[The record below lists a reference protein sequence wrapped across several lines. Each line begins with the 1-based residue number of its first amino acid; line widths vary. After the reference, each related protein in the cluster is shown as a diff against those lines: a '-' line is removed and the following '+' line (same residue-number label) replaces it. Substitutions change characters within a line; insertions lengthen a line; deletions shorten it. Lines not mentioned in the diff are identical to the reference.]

1 MINSSKALK
10 KSISNRIKIFREK
23 LNLTQKDLSQQLGM
37 KITSISTIEVEKQLP
52 TIPFIIGVYKI
63 YKLSPLWLL
72 TGEGEM
78 IITSK
83 STADNKMEYFKK
95 AFPGVPVDAEV
106 IKMID
111 TLSVP
116 ILKNALVLKYLE
128 LKDLYRSQIDEYE
141 KEKAQAL
148 SAGGQGE
155 GA

>member
-1 MINSSKALK
+1 MINSSKTLK
-10 KSISNRIKIFREK
+10 KSISQRIKIFREK

-78 IITSK
+78 IITSE
-83 STADNKMEYFKK
+83 SSADNKMDYFKK
-95 AFPGVPVDAEV
+95 AFPCVPADADV
-106 IKMID
+106 LKMID
-111 TLSVP
+111 SLSVP

-141 KEKAQAL
+141 KKKAQAL
-148 SAGGQGE
+148 S
-155 GA
+155 